1 MRMNRW
7 LTWFSGVFLGAVMAL
22 GACHAAPTMPP
33 TASILSAPTVA
44 ATANATANAT
54 ATAGASATATATFTP
69 TAELLRDFPSAA
81 LGNTRALI
89 IYLPPDYAVSAAHYP
104 VLYVLDGQDLNRLG
118 MRQTLA
124 RLYAEQAITPLIV
137 VGIPAENRLQE
148 YGMATAPGPAGLGA
162 RAALHARFV
171 LEEVMPAINARYRTL
186 AGPAHTTILGSS
198 LGGLTAFDLAWRHPD
213 VFGAVGVFSGSFWW
227 RDEATQTRQVPLMV
241 HNAAT
246 APALRVWLQAGTLD
260 ETSDRDRNGVIDAI
274 QDTLDVLDALR
285 ARGLPE
291 TDLAYVQVEG
301 GRHDQVTWA
310 RALPDFLRWRYA
322 P

>member
-7 LTWFSGVFLGAVMAL
+7 LTGFSGVFLGAVMAL
-22 GACHAAPTMPP
+22 SACHTAPAVPP
-33 TASILSAPTVA
+33 TASILSVPTVA
-44 ATANATANAT
+44 ATAS
-54 ATAGASATATATFTP
+54 ATAGATAPVTAAFTP

-81 LGNTRALI
+81 LGNTRTLI
-89 IYLPPDYAVSAAHYP
+89 IYLPPDYVVSTARYP

-198 LGGLTAFDLAWRHPD
+198 LGGLTAFDLAWHHPD

-241 HNAAT
+241 HNTAT

-301 GRHDQVTWA
+301 GRHDQATWA
-310 RALPDFLRWRYA
+310 RVLPDFLRWRYA